1 MTTVHLCMAIYA
13 QWSDGAV
20 DTMHESTRR
29 ARSTSKGIGG
39 VGCLGTAVI
48 ACADRPQRGDP
59 KRLLHTSH
67 PSER

>member
-1 MTTVHLCMAIYA
+1 MAIYA
-13 QWSDGAV
+13 QWSAAAA

-39 VGCLGTAVI
+39 GVGCLGTAGT